1 MEKTTGV
8 RRKIGKRKMKNIMK
22 KFLSFVFVLC
32 LAFGGANAADSNL
45 VTGDIGDYGA
55 WTTEHNRTE
64 IVQNVQND
72 INGFQ
77 SGFER
82 EYIETGVPIEVKLG
96 VAFMRAL
103 THTAHILDN
112 SLVRFVN
119 IFLIIAFIF
128 WVMFEAYRIIKDS
141 KVKAMPTIEE
151 IIRKAV
157 ILAIWLFVLGTGL
170 PRLFGMIM
178 GPIVAFGSYVANLIL
193 DTVAQFFG
201 GELSDTCEAIR
212 HYASIH
218 MTDTS
223 IVDAD
228 TAADI
233 MCVPTRM
240 SGFYYG
246 AIKFGWSLVG
256 AGLGTSTFTFL
267 MGLVFVCLFIY
278 TAFKFAFV
286 AFGVIADL
294 FLVIILLPF
303 TAIAENVQKTSYKG
317 IAGDIYNGFLGI
329 FKTVNLSSQV
339 RKFIDAAIYFVSLA
353 IVVAV
358 GGALLA
364 SAVRLN
370 SESHIITII
379 DGNFFTLLTTGA
391 LVAYIAT
398 HVDDIA
404 KSVVGGTDKL
414 IDSSIGT
421 NLQKDL
427 KTLYSDTKKKL
438 EEFIKAL
445 KK

>member
-1 MEKTTGV
+1 
-8 RRKIGKRKMKNIMK
+8 MKNIIK
-22 KFLSFVFVLC
+22 KFLSFVLIAY
-32 LAFGGANAADSNL
+32 LSFGGVAVAVESNL
-45 VTGDIGDYGA
+45 VTGDIGDFGR
-55 WTTEHNRTE
+55 WTTDHNRDELIQT
-64 IVQNVQND
+64 VQND
-72 INGFQ
+72 LNGFE

-82 EYIETGVPIEVKLG
+82 EYVETGVPVEAKLG
-96 VAFMRAL
+96 IAFMSAL
-103 THTAHILDN
+103 THTAHILDD

-119 IFLIIAFIF
+119 IFLIVAFVF
-128 WVMFEAYRIIKDS
+128 WVMFEAYRMIKDS
-141 KVKAMPTIEE
+141 KVKAMPTVENIV
-151 IIRKAV
+151 KKGV
-157 ILAIWLFVLGTGL
+157 ILAIWLIVLGMGL

-193 DTVAQFFG
+193 DTVAKIGNF
-201 GELSDTCEAIR
+201 ELSDTCAAIR
-212 HYASIH
+212 NYAAGHLI
-218 MTDTS
+218 DTS
-223 IVDAD
+223 IIDAE

-246 AIKFGWSLVG
+246 AIKFGWKMMG

-267 MGLVFVCLFIY
+267 MGLVFVVLFIY

-303 TAIAENVQKTSYKG
+303 TAIAETVQKTEYKG

-329 FKTVNLSSQV
+329 FKTSNLSSQV
-339 RKFIDAAIYFVSLA
+339 RKFIDAAIYFVALA
-353 IVVAV
+353 IVVSI
-358 GGALLA
+358 GGALLGG
-364 SAVRLN
+364 AVQLN
-370 SESHIITII
+370 SETHTISI
-379 DGNFFTLLTTGA
+379 LNGDVMTLLLTDA

-398 HVDDIA
+398 HADDIA
-404 KSVVGGTDKL
+404 KSIGGKAMSNAVDA
-414 IDSSIGT
+414 SVGT

-427 KTLYSDTKKKL
+427 KTLYGDTKKKV

>member
-1 MEKTTGV
+1 
-8 RRKIGKRKMKNIMK
+8 MKNIIK
-22 KFLSFVFVLC
+22 KFLLFVVCF
-32 LAFGGANAADSNL
+32 AFIGTAAAVESNL
-45 VTGDIGDYGA
+45 VTGDIGDFGA
-55 WTTEHNRTE
+55 WTTEHNRNE
-64 IVQNVQND
+64 LVQNVQND
-72 INGFQ
+72 LNGFE

-82 EYIETGVPIEVKLG
+82 EYVETGVPIEAKLG
-96 VAFMRAL
+96 FAFMRAL

-119 IFLIIAFIF
+119 IFLIVAFIF
-128 WVMFEAYRIIKDS
+128 WVMFEAYRIIKDD
-141 KVKAMPTIEE
+141 KVKAMPTIED
-151 IIRKAV
+151 IIKKAI
-157 ILAIWLFVLGTGL
+157 ILAMWLIILGIGL

-193 DTVAQFFG
+193 DSVAKFG
-201 GELSDTCEAIR
+201 GFELSDTCAAIKN
-212 HYASIH
+212 YAITH

-223 IVDAD
+223 IIDAE

-246 AIKFGWSLVG
+246 AIKFGWQLMGS
-256 AGLGTSTFTFL
+256 GLGTSTFTFL

-303 TAIAENVQKTSYKG
+303 TAIAETVQKTSYKG
-317 IAGDIYNGFLGI
+317 IAGDIYNQFLGI
-329 FKTVNLSSQV
+329 FHASNLSSQV
-339 RKFIDAAIYFVSLA
+339 RKFIDAAIYFVALA
-353 IVVAV
+353 IVVSI
-358 GGALLA
+358 GGSLLA
-364 SAVRLN
+364 SAVTLN
-370 SESHIITII
+370 SETHIITIL
-379 DGNFFTLLTTGA
+379 DGNFFTLLATGA

-398 HVDDIA
+398 HADDIA
-404 KSVVGGTDKL
+404 KSVVGGKDKM
-414 IDSSIGT
+414 IDATVGT

-427 KTLYSDTKKKL
+427 KTLYGDTKKKV